1 MLVRPWALP
10 SLPHSWFVSPQ
21 FPSLFFFSPLGVSCP
36 FLGVIHVVFR
46 SISSLGENLFLS
58 SLPVVH
64 ALTGSSS
71 TSMLLSFRV
80 HSFSVLWVLFQ
91 WCSFVP
97 CSCASCILLVSF
109 WLFLHA
115 LALSFSR
122 LILFPVLFL
131 RTLWVSSFHFI
142 ILRLLPMPPLCLF
155 LFPLPLPLWGPSV
168 IPLILWRTVFA
179 LLHLLWLFPEMLL
192 FLPFWSQPFH
202 VPLPCSRP
210 FVFFSF
216 PLARASLS
224 VLFWLRVLWLSS
236 HNLVLLYFYNGC
248 F

>member
-1 MLVRPWALP
+1 MFCGCSSSGAPLCPVRAR
-10 SLPHSWFVSPQ
+10 HVS
-21 FPSLFFFSPLGVSCP
+21 FSCP
-36 FLGVIHVVFR
+36 FGCSFTP
-46 SISSLGENLFLS
+46 SLSLFL
-58 SLPVVH
+58 
-64 ALTGSSS
+64 A
-71 TSMLLSFRV
+71 
-80 HSFSVLWVLFQ
+80 SFS
-91 WCSFVP
+91 
-97 CSCASCILLVSF
+97 
-109 WLFLHA
+109 
-115 LALSFSR
+115 
-122 LILFPVLFL
+122 FPFPL
-131 RTLWVSSFHFI
+131 RTFWVSSFHFI

-192 FLPFWSQPFH
+192 FLPFWSQPLH